1 MMSFESI
8 VNMVPQADES
18 MGITIFC
25 LTYLLLVFNNV
36 SLNILGCL
44 GLIINFSPSLLS
56 AAGTDQMEVQRDF
69 ELKDGNGGTA
79 TVAMKGGQLVDLFS
93 SVHEHSK
100 NASSFLFFF
109 FLYRTPNRASP
120 PSQGYI
126 QQKLHEEAHEGQRRI
141 PTVAKIM

>member
-1 MMSFESI
+1 MMSFEII

-69 ELKDGNGGTA
+69 ELKDGDGGTA

-109 FLYRTPNRASP
+109 FCIAHLTERRHLRKVTSNKNSTKRRTKDS
-120 PSQGYI
+120 GEY
-126 QQKLHEEAHEGQRRI
+126 QQWLK
-141 PTVAKIM
+141 